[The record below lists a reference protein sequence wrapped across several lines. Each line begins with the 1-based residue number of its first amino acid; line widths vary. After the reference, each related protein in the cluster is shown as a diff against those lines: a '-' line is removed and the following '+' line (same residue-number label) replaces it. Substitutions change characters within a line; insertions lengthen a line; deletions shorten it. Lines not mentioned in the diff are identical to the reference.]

1 MDHPP
6 PPQQGKAV
14 VACKVLPS
22 NRLRNCR
29 VVSETP
35 MHANVG
41 SFALQLVR
49 NFHVEPGDPR
59 VKDGRITIRLQFKMP
74 EPGEKS

>member
-6 PPQQGKAV
+6 PPQQGRAV
-14 VACKVLPS
+14 VACKVLPT

-29 VVSETP
+29 VVSEAP
-35 MHANVG
+35 LKANVG

-49 NFHVEPGDPR
+49 SFHVQPGDAR
-59 VKDGRITIRLQFKMP
+59 VKNGQITIRLLFKMP
-74 EPGEKS
+74 EAGDRP